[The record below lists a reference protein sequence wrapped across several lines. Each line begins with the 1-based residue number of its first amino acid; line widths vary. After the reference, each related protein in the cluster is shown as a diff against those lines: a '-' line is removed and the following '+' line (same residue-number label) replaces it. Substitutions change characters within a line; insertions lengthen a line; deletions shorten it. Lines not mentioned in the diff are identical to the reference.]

1 MGSNFGG
8 GSPLL
13 MDESDEPKVQENGS
27 HNTHATSLRSFK
39 QELEDTQRSLLVL
52 QLENGE
58 LLQSVHS
65 KQKEVESCREDA
77 NAREAEHGKK
87 IESLKNEIK
96 CLRLRL
102 EDRSMWTMVGEKVQR
117 YLKLSRPPRLVFCNS
132 ILRGAR
138 GKELKIL
145 KISRKETIWNLSKYR
160 ARMACLD
167 SRYKKVTLKKKQLER
182 EAKSFRKNIARL
194 SQTEKL
200 YKAQVCVICKSIM
213 YIVLDFLPLVSQ
225 TLIMKCL

>member
-1 MGSNFGG
+1 MGNNFEG

-13 MDESDEPKVQENGS
+13 MDDSDESKVQENGANS
-27 HNTHATSLRSFK
+27 TDDVLLRSCK

-77 NAREAEHGKK
+77 NAREAEHAKE
-87 IESLKNEIK
+87 IESLNNEMK
-96 CLRLRL
+96 SLKLRL
-102 EDRSMWTMVGEKVQR
+102 EDRSVATRVGERVQKF
-117 YLKLSRPPRLVFCNS
+117 LKLSRPPRLIFCNS

-145 KISRKETIWNLSKYR
+145 KTYRKETIWNLSKYR

-167 SRYKKVTLKKKQLER
+167 SRCKNTTLKKKQLER
-182 EAKSFRKNIARL
+182 EAKSFRKTIARL
-194 SQTEKL
+194 SRIEKL
-200 YKAQVCVICKSIM
+200 YKAQVCVMCKNIM
-213 YIVLDFLPLVSQ
+213 FLLFGFFGH
-225 TLIMKCL
+225 